1 MSSIRPSGVLA
12 PLRNSPKLVC
22 LARTFPKHAEELG
35 NAVPT
40 EPIFFLKSG
49 SSVVGPNQPIRLP
62 KDIGTVHHEGEIAVV
77 LSASLS
83 GASHTEVES
92 AIAGYTVLNDVT
104 AREVQTF
111 EKGRFSRA
119 KSYDTFCP
127 MRDSLLSAVDWKR
140 MSVLCVV
147 NGETRQDGRLT
158 EMFMTPHRL
167 IAWVSHHLT
176 LNAGDVVSLGTPPG
190 VNTLVEGDTVETILC
205 VDSEPILRL
214 QNSVEGVNSI

>member
-12 PLRNSPKLVC
+12 SLRNSPKLVC
-22 LARTFPKHAEELG
+22 LARTFPKHAQELG

-49 SSVVGPNQPIRLP
+49 SSIVGPHHPVRLP
-62 KDIGTVHHEGEIAVV
+62 KSVGTVHHEGEIAAV

-83 GASHTEVES
+83 GASEEAVES
-92 AIAGYTVLNDVT
+92 AIAGFTVLNDVT

-111 EKGRFSRA
+111 ENGRFSRA

-127 MRDSLLSAVDWKR
+127 MSDELLSGVEWSR
-140 MSVLCVV
+140 MSVRCIV
-147 NGETRQDGRLT
+147 NGTTRQDGQLT
-158 EMFMTPHRL
+158 DMFMTPHRL
-167 IAWVSHHLT
+167 IAWVSQHMT

-190 VNTLVEGDTVETILC
+190 VNALVDGDVMQTLLC
-205 VDSEPILRL
+205 VDSQPVLRL
-214 QNSVEGVNSI
+214 HNPVET